1 MKRKQLLIIANV
13 LAAACCLWAWQMWST
28 ANAQKESSF
37 GRLKECEQLLQKIQT
52 FDRVLV
58 DTLVVSGSDFD
69 PSRVVEKHWNQS
81 GLPGDVFTVS
91 QYRAR
96 TDRETNLK
104 LWGIRLPPADGN
116 LRQATKFIAGLAD
129 SDAGIQVGRLG
140 LSRARKADDSNSRS
154 DEIWQMVFDE
164 VTYLKESD
172 SKEKE
177 SKK

>member
-1 MKRKQLLIIANV
+1 MCIR
-13 LAAACCLWAWQMWST
+13 
-28 ANAQKESSF
+28 
-37 GRLKECEQLLQKIQT
+37 
-52 FDRVLV
+52 D
-58 DTLVVSGSDFD
+58 
-69 PSRVVEKHWNQS
+69 
-81 GLPGDVFTVS
+81 
-91 QYRAR
+91 RAR

-140 LSRARKADDSNSRS
+140 LSRARKVDDSNSRS